1 MSTQAVR
8 TPSPELKTPSR
19 RLLSIDL
26 LRGLTLG
33 FMILVNDNG
42 DEHAA
47 YWPLKHAA
55 WNGLTPTDLIF
66 PTFLL
71 LVGVTIVLST
81 AKRLQEGANK
91 ASLLFHVVRRAVIL
105 FLLGLVVNSAPFF
118 HLATMRYY
126 GVLPRIA
133 LCYLIVATFYIL
145 FPGWR
150 SKVVALVVALVG
162 YWALMRF
169 VPIPGYGVPGRDIPL
184 LDHDANL
191 VAWIDRHIFSAQH
204 LYEGTRDPEGLLS
217 TLPALGTTLIG
228 VLAGLWL
235 RTSRSLVQ
243 KARGFLVAGTAGI
256 ILGALWNFSFPVN
269 KKMWTS
275 SYVLVA
281 GGISLLL
288 IALFIWIADIRA
300 AKEPSTKTSVW
311 KTFLLVFGTNAIS
324 SYVLSEVMDSC
335 LGSIHTHSGV
345 EFLHACYLS
354 IHSVIANAPFAS
366 LVYSLCYVGVC
377 WLVIYFV
384 LYRNKIFIKI

>member
-1 MSTQAVR
+1 M
-8 TPSPELKTPSR
+8 
-19 RLLSIDL
+19 LSIDL

-42 DEHAA
+42 DEHSA
-47 YWPLKHAA
+47 YWALKHAA

-91 ASLLFHVVRRAVIL
+91 ASLLFHVLRRAVIL
-105 FLLGLVVNSAPFF
+105 FLLGLVVNSAPYF

-133 LCYLIVATFYIL
+133 LCYLIIATFYIL

-150 SKVVALVVALVG
+150 SKVVALVSALVG
-162 YWALMRF
+162 YWLLMRF

-235 RTSRSLVQ
+235 RTSRPLVQ
-243 KARGFLVAGTAGI
+243 KARGFLVAGTSGI

-288 IALFIWIADIRA
+288 IALFIWIADIHT
-300 AKEPSTKTSVW
+300 AKEAPTKPSFW
-311 KTFLLVFGTNAIS
+311 KSFLLVFGTNAIS

-335 LGSIHTHSGV
+335 LSSIHTHSGV
-345 EFLHACYLS
+345 EFLHACYLG
-354 IHSVIANAPFAS
+354 IHSVIPNAPFAS
-366 LVYSLCYVGVC
+366 LVYSLCYVAVC
-377 WLVIYFV
+377 WLVVYFV